1 MTNPRHRNPLLRLLP
16 KLAVLA
22 IAGLV
27 VAALV
32 KAFMPQPVKVDLAVV
47 ERGPM
52 QVSVEEDG
60 MTRIQERFVVAAP
73 LAGRLQRIQLDPG
86 DNVSAGE
93 TLLAAIEPVDPSL
106 LDARAIAEAEARRNA
121 AESRLKQTDPNVQRI
136 KQEMEVAESNFGR
149 AQELKKRGTIT
160 QRELDEAELVF
171 RQAQQN
177 YRSAKFSQ
185 EVAEFELRLAEAALI
200 QTKGVDDESES
211 PENTH
216 FSIISPITGR
226 VLRVFQESSKVV
238 SPGENLVELGDPT
251 DLEVVVDVLSSDAV
265 RINAHMQDEG
275 NSPTRVQLEHWGGW
289 EPLSGVVRLVEPSGF
304 TKISALGVEEQRVN
318 VVIDFDEPIEKKKTL
333 GDGFRVE
340 ARIIVWERDD
350 VLIVPTS
357 ALFRDRDQWA
367 VFKVVDGKA
376 VLQPVEIGQRN
387 GLQAELLKGLDEGE
401 TVIVHPGD
409 QVEAGAMV
417 EQRN

>member
-1 MTNPRHRNPLLRLLP
+1 MTNHRRRNPLLRWLPRLALLI
-16 KLAVLA
+16 V
-22 IAGLV
+22 IGLV
-27 VAALV
+27 TAALV

-93 TLLAAIEPVDPSL
+93 TLLAAIEPLDPTL
-106 LDARAIAEAEARRNA
+106 LDARAAAEADARQKAAEARWEQVKAEWKKAEAELLQAKKDLARLEKLREKNVVTVQELEDA
-121 AESRLKQTDPNVQRI
+121 RLAVRQAEQIERS
-136 KQEMEVAESNFGR
+136 SNF
-149 AQELKKRGTIT
+149 
-160 QRELDEAELVF
+160 
-171 RQAQQN
+171 
-177 YRSAKFSQ
+177 AKD
-185 EVAEFELRLAEAALI
+185 VAEFELELAKAAY
-200 QTKGVDDESES
+200 TRTSRSEEES
-211 PENTH
+211 PENTQ

-251 DLEVVVDVLSSDAV
+251 DLEIVVDVLSSDAV
-265 RINAHMQDEG
+265 RINARMQEDG
-275 NSPTRVQLEHWGGW
+275 NSPTRVQLEHWGGQ

-357 ALFRDRDQWA
+357 ALFRDRDAWA
-367 VFKVVDGKA
+367 VFKVVDGEA
-376 VLQPVEIGQRN
+376 VLQRVRIGQRN
-387 GLQAELLKGLDEGE
+387 GLQAQLLEGLDEGE

-409 QVEAGAMV
+409 QVEAGVMV
-417 EQRN
+417 EQRK

>member
-1 MTNPRHRNPLLRLLP
+1 MSNKRTQHPLLRWLP
-16 KLAVLA
+16 RLALMVV
-22 IAGLV
+22 IGLV
-27 VAALV
+27 TAALV
-32 KAFMPQPVKVDLAVV
+32 KAFMPQPVKVDLAII

-52 QVSVEEDG
+52 EVSVEEDG

-93 TLLAAIEPVDPSL
+93 TLLAAIEPLDPTL
-106 LDARAIAEAEARRNA
+106 LDARAAAEAEARHKAADARWKQVREEAIKLDKELIQTHRDLARLEKLSEKNA
-121 AESRLKQTDPNVQRI
+121 VTVQELEDARLEVRQAEQNEKS
-136 KQEMEVAESNFGR
+136 SNF
-149 AQELKKRGTIT
+149 AVK
-160 QRELDEAELVF
+160 
-171 RQAQQN
+171 
-177 YRSAKFSQ
+177 
-185 EVAEFELRLAEAALI
+185 VAEFELELAKAAY
-200 QTKGVDDESES
+200 TRTRATDEES
-211 PENTH
+211 PENTQ

-238 SPGENLVELGDPT
+238 SPGENLIELGDPS
-251 DLEVVVDVLSSDAV
+251 DLEIVVDVLSSDAV
-265 RINAHMQDEG
+265 RINARMQKEDR
-275 NSPTRVQLEHWGGW
+275 SPTRVQLEHWGGQ
-289 EPLSGVVRLVEPSGF
+289 EPLNGVVRLVEPSGF

-340 ARIIVWERDD
+340 ARIIVWEQDD

-357 ALFRDRDQWA
+357 ALFRDEEEWA
-367 VFKVVDGKA
+367 VFKVVDGQA
-376 VLQPVEIGQRN
+376 VLQPVRIGQRN
-387 GLQAELLKGLDEGE
+387 GLQAQLLDGLKAGE

-409 QVEAGAMV
+409 QVEAGVMV